1 MGKQKLKGKDLRK
14 IGYKSDKTKSLAI
27 NIMSVHFK
35 HLKKQDKLD
44 LLVDIADHPKKYKE
58 DEHLLPLVEEFMEV
72 VVKETFT
79 TYKVKDE
86 PKPYKVFG
94 KKFIDTNTINQMDLA
109 MRLPIAEKGA
119 LMPDAHVGYGLP
131 IGGVIATKNEI
142 IPYGIGL
149 DIGCRMALTIFD
161 APIEYATRHNYLLKR
176 ALKENTFF
184 GIGRLKENDADH
196 EVLERPEFQTTE
208 LLKQL
213 HGKAINQIGSSG
225 SGNHFVEFG
234 EVVLEQTNNLGLPA
248 GSYLGLLSHSGSRG
262 FGATIAQYYTK
273 VAMDVCRLPNRYQHL
288 AWLDM
293 NKAEGQEYWIAM
305 NLAGDYAKANHDV
318 IHQRIA
324 KSIGLKPLKK
334 IENHHNFA
342 WKEMQANGEEL
353 IVHRKG
359 ATPAGEG
366 QFGIIPGSMSAPGF
380 IVSGQGND
388 GALHSAAHGAGRKM
402 SRTKAK
408 NSITK
413 SEVNKHLK
421 QKGITLIGAG
431 TDEAPMAYKNID
443 EVMKGSASLVNVEG
457 KFLPKIVRM
466 NKD

>member
-27 NIMSVHFK
+27 NIMSQHFK
-35 HLKKQDKLD
+35 HLKKADKLE
-44 LLVDIADHPKKYKE
+44 LLVDLAQNSEKYK
-58 DEHLLPLVEEFMEV
+58 DNEHLLPLVEEFLEV
-72 VVKETFT
+72 VEKETFT
-79 TYKVKDE
+79 AYKIKDE
-86 PKPYKVFG
+86 PKKYSVYG
-94 KKFIDTNTINQMDLA
+94 KQFIDTNTIHQMDLA
-109 MRLPIAEKGA
+109 MRLPIVEKGA

-161 APIEYATRHNYLLKR
+161 SSMDFAKRNGFLLKR
-176 ALKENTFF
+176 TLKEETHF
-184 GIGRLKENDADH
+184 GIGRVRENAADH
-196 EVLERPEFQTTE
+196 EVLESPVFKQTD

-213 HGKAINQIGSSG
+213 HGKAINQIGTSG

-234 EVVLEQTNNLGLPA
+234 EVILEDDNNLGIPG

-273 VAMDVCRLPNRYQHL
+273 VAMDVCRLPKGTQHL

-293 NKAEGQEYWIAM
+293 NKAEGIEYWIAM

-318 IHQRIA
+318 IHQKIA
-324 KSIGLKPLKK
+324 KAIGLKPLIKV
-334 IENHHNFA
+334 ENHHNFA
-342 WKEMQANGEEL
+342 WKEKQLDSTEL

-359 ATPAGEG
+359 ATPASQG
-366 QFGIIPGSMSAPGF
+366 QFGIIPGSMSAPGY
-380 IVSGQGND
+380 IVSGKGID
-388 GALHSAAHGAGRKM
+388 GALNSASHGAGRKM

-408 NSITK
+408 NSLTN
-413 SEVNKHLK
+413 SEIKKHLK
-421 QKGITLIGAG
+421 QKGVTLIGG
-431 TDEAPMAYKNID
+431 GVDEAPMAYKNI
-443 EVMKGSASLVNVEG
+443 EKVMAGQTELVKIEG
-457 KFLPKIVRM
+457 QFIPKIVRM
-466 NKD
+466 NKA

>member
-27 NIMSVHFK
+27 NIMSVYYK
-35 HLKKQDKLD
+35 HLKKQDKLN
-44 LLVDIADHPKKYKE
+44 LLIDIADHPENYKE

-79 TYKVKDE
+79 TYKVKSE
-86 PKPYKVFG
+86 PRAYTVFG
-94 KKFIDTNTINQMDLA
+94 KQFIDRNTINQMDLA
-109 MRLPIAEKGA
+109 MSLPIAVKGA

-161 APIEYATRHNYLLKR
+161 APMSYATKHNYLLKS

-184 GIGRLKENDADH
+184 GIGRLKVNDADH

-208 LLKQL
+208 LLRQL

-234 EVVLEQTNNLGLPA
+234 EVVLEETNNLGLPA

-273 VAMDVCRLPNRYQHL
+273 IAMDVCRLPKGYQHM

-293 NKAEGQEYWIAM
+293 DKEEGQEYWIAM

-318 IHQRIA
+318 IHQRISKA
-324 KSIGLKPLKK
+324 IGLKPLKK

-342 WKEMQANGEEL
+342 WKEKQLDGTEL

-359 ATPAGEG
+359 ATPAAEG
-366 QFGIIPGSMSAPGF
+366 QFGIIPGSMSAPGY
-380 IVSGQGND
+380 IVSGQGHD
-388 GALHSAAHGAGRKM
+388 AALSSAAHGAGRKM

-431 TDEAPMAYKNID
+431 TDEAPMAYKNI
-443 EVMKGSASLVNVEG
+443 ENVMKGQTNLIHVEG